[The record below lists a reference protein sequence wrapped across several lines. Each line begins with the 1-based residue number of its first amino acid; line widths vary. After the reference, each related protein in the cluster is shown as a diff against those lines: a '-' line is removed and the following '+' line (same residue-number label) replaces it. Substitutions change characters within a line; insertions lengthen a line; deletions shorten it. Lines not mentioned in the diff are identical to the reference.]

1 MMNNKEVDNLDK
13 NLKNADNLS
22 KLSAS
27 FDDINK
33 AFNNACVEI
42 FKSLFDYEFSTYLY
56 YHFILKNES
65 KSEIAKNLNL
75 APSTIYYYIKKYKL
89 KKDKKSQCLKMLE
102 TMKVTCN
109 ERYGVDHPGELP
121 ETHSKR
127 IENILNKTNG
137 HYDKEHYKAL
147 NKSEETKKR
156 MSIAQ
161 QYRRQLENE
170 GDYNERRK

>member
-1 MMNNKEVDNLDK
+1 MNKEVDSLDN

-33 AFNNACVEI
+33 AFNKACINI
-42 FKSLFDYEFSTYLY
+42 FNSLFDYEFSTYLY

-75 APSTIYYYIKKYKL
+75 APSTVYYYIRKYKL
-89 KKDKKSQCLKMLE
+89 KKDKKSQKLKMLE
-102 TMKVTCN
+102 TMKKTCN
-109 ERYGVDHPGELP
+109 ERYDVDHPGELP

-147 NKSEETKKR
+147 NKSKETKKR

-161 QYRRQLENE
+161 KYRRQLENE
-170 GDYNERRK
+170 GDYIERRK